1 MKKITIKA
9 LLLLIIIGFSTQLF
23 AQNSNKNSWWKENT
37 TTSGYVKYLNTTSFV
52 DLDQLLSD
60 NLIHNR
66 INFRMYVNPDITFDL
81 QLRNRVLWGQSLQS
95 PLFKD
100 FIDVKND
107 IDLSMF
113 LIDKPGLLFHSKI
126 DRLSLTYN
134 IKDWEIKIGRQ
145 RINWGKTWAWNTND
159 LFNAYNFLDFD
170 YEERPGSD
178 AISIL
183 KNYGESSVIQAVY
196 SYGKDLDHSI
206 IALRNQFSIKTYD
219 IQLIAASYYTDFA
232 FGIGWEGYIKDA
244 GFKGESTVFI
254 PKESELETK
263 TAVLTSLSADYF
275 FKNGLMLIG
284 SILHNSNGVTDAE
297 SFDTQSF
304 LGESLSARNIMP
316 NKFSYLIQS
325 SYQINPA
332 SSGSLGVMYMQGFG
346 AVALLP
352 SYAYSIKNNWDAD
365 VFGQLFFGK
374 IDNEFQNI
382 QNGIYF
388 RLRYSY

>member
-1 MKKITIKA
+1 MKK
-9 LLLLIIIGFSTQLF
+9 LYFLFLFFFFSLSTLF
-23 AQNSNKNSWWKENT
+23 SQNNKKNSWWKENT
-37 TTSGYVKYLNTTSFV
+37 TTAGYVKYMNSTSFKN
-52 DLDQLLSD
+52 LNNLLTD

-81 QLRNRVLWGQSLQS
+81 QLRNRVFWGQSLQS
-95 PLFKD
+95 AFFKD
-100 FIDVKND
+100 FIDSDDEIN
-107 IDLSMF
+107 LSTF

-126 DRLSLTYN
+126 DRLSLSYVL
-134 IKDWEIKIGRQ
+134 DEWEIKIGRQ
-145 RINWGKTWAWNTND
+145 RVNWGKTWAWNSND
-159 LFNAYNFLDFD
+159 LFNAYNFLEFD

-183 KNYGESSVIQAVY
+183 RNYGESSIIQAVY

-219 IQLIAASYYTDFA
+219 IQLIAASYYTDYA

-244 GFKGESTVFI
+244 GFKGETTVFI
-254 PKESELETK
+254 PKESDLESE

-284 SILHNSNGVTDAE
+284 SVLYNSNGVTDAE
-297 SFDTQSF
+297 SFDIQSF
-304 LGESLSARNIMP
+304 LGESSSARNLMP
-316 NKFSYLIQS
+316 NKFSYLLQS
-325 SYQINPA
+325 SYQINPP
-332 SSGSLGVMYMQGFG
+332 SSVSLGVMYMQGFG

-374 IDNEFQNI
+374 SENKFQNI

-388 RLRYSY
+388 RMRYSY